1 MMFDLLF
8 LLYIAIGGI
17 FIGAGVH
24 FIPVGGAP
32 AAMSQATGV
41 GTGTTMLAAASG
53 LTGLIG
59 AGSAYTASNHD
70 FAYTII
76 LGGVSAALMISILA
90 FIANVM
96 YVYGAGVP
104 LSSAK
109 IKYDPISRWRQDL
122 YVSRGTEGH
131 GTPMVSFI
139 SGIIGALIAGFGGAL
154 VFFALAQTYAQVTI
168 LGGFSTATFQSYPA
182 TYAIALAAA
191 FSIGIFFLNCV
202 MASYNIG
209 GTIEGFHDPKFR
221 RIPKSIVASLVVSFV
236 GGLFALLI
244 LPMLSGGF

>member
-1 MMFDLLF
+1 MFS
-8 LLYIAIGGI
+8 LLYWVWIILGGI
-17 FIGAGVH
+17 LIGAGVH

-59 AGSAYTASNHD
+59 AGSAYAAHPGD
-70 FAYTII
+70 FAYTIVM
-76 LGGVSAALMISILA
+76 GGVSAALMISVLA

-109 IKYDPISRWRQDL
+109 VKYDPISRWRQDL

-131 GTPMVSFI
+131 GSPMVSFV
-139 SGIIGALIAGFGGAL
+139 SGIIGAFLAGMGGAL
-154 VFFALAQTYAQVTI
+154 VYFGLVETYKAI
-168 LGGFSTATFQSYPA
+168 PGFSATFGGYPA
-182 TYAIALAAA
+182 PYYVSLAAA
-191 FSIGIFFLNCV
+191 FAIGIFFLNCV

-221 RIPKSIVASLVVSFV
+221 RIPKSIVASLVVSLV
-236 GGLFALLI
+236 GGLFALSI
-244 LPMLSGGF
+244 AVMLPGGI